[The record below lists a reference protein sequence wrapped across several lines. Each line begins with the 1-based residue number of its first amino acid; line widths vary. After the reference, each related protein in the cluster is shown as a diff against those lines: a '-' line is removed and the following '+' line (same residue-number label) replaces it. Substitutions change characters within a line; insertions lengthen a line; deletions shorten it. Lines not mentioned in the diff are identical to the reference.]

1 MEKPKTYKSYCP
13 QYLGLDV
20 FGDKWTLL
28 IIRDMMIDGKRHFRE
43 FLQSEEKIAS
53 NILTNRLNMLETE
66 GIVTRH
72 EDQSHKQKIIYSL
85 TQKGIDLFPII
96 MAIAEWSVT
105 YQPVD
110 KEKAERA
117 RRIIKGGPEAQK
129 EIMSALKKQ
138 HLGDSY
144 WPGDK
149 N

>member
-1 MEKPKTYKSYCP
+1 MDKKKTYKSYCP

-53 NILTNRLNMLETE
+53 NILTNRLNMLEAE
-66 GIVTRH
+66 GILTRH
-72 EDQSHKQKIIYSL
+72 EDNSHKQKIIYSL

-105 YQPVD
+105 YQPVA
-110 KEKAERA
+110 KEKADRA
-117 RRIIKGGPEAQK
+117 RQMIAGGAETQK
-129 EIMSALKKQ
+129 EVMRVLRRR
-138 HLGDSY
+138 HLGEF
-144 WPGDK
+144 
-149 N
+149 

>member
-1 MEKPKTYKSYCP
+1 MEKKKVYKSYCP

-53 NILTNRLNMLETE
+53 NILTNRLNMLEAE

-72 EDQSHKQKIIYSL
+72 EDDSHKQKIIYSL

-110 KEKAERA
+110 KEKADRA
-117 RRIIKGGPEAQK
+117 KQIIAGGAEAQK
-129 EIMSALKKQ
+129 EVMRILRRQ
-138 HLGDSY
+138 HLG
-144 WPGDK
+144 K
-149 N
+149 F